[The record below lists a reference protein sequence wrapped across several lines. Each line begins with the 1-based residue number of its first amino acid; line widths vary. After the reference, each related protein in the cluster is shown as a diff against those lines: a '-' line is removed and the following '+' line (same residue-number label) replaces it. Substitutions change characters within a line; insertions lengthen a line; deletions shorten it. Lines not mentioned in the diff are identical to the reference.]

1 MKLTKEQLQKII
13 KEELAALMSKEQK
26 TKESVKK
33 SKTSKKETK

>member
-1 MKLTKEQLQKII
+1 MKLTKSKLQQII

-26 TKESVKK
+26 TKKSVGK